1 MAYHHSLFLEKL
13 MSKVQ
18 SLWSK
23 ADKFLTLSR
32 KIIINLVTVIVFV
45 FITFLLIGG
54 VGSFFSEEESISTK
68 DKILWF
74 KPIGVVV
81 DTSTSSSTSFDAL
94 ILGSSNVQ
102 QHELDDLL
110 KVLNNAA
117 DDENLAAIYINVSEL
132 GMYYAS
138 AFELANAVKNIK
150 DKGKRVIAYG
160 QNIGNNAFLISSQ
173 ANEIILNKY
182 GQVSSFG
189 FSRKR
194 EYIKDLY
201 ENIKLNQ
208 HVFIAGEW
216 KTGPEPFT
224 RNSMSEQDITQWN
237 EFAIP
242 LWKKMTA
249 IMESGRNLDSGTIQ
263 NYGDSFWKLAQEEPE
278 VSQIAL
284 NEGLVDMVFT
294 VEELR
299 HWFFEEYPNKENDV
313 NKLPD
318 SVSIYDYLSTI
329 ASEENNSNNK
339 IAVINIEGA
348 ISIGES
354 SYGIAGSD
362 TIVKNIR
369 KAIKDNS
376 VKALVLQVNSP
387 GGGVYPS
394 ELITNALDEFKDT
407 GRPIVSSMGDIA
419 ASGGVWVTTLSDEIW
434 AKEETLT
441 GSIGVYGVLTTIEN
455 LYDWAGVQVD
465 GVSSTDAA
473 KWDNRFEMPENV
485 TSAIQAGVDN
495 VYDNFVNKV
504 SENRDMRYEEV
515 HAVAKGRIWSGEK
528 ALQLGLIDKIGDLND
543 ALESASNM
551 AEIDNYKVVRYFKE
565 LDPFEI
571 FINELLD
578 NLDIKFQF
586 GSRSKQVLNLL
597 NNEYKFINK
606 EKDIDIVSFCFE
618 CEYFNTK

>member
-1 MAYHHSLFLEKL
+1 

-18 SLWSK
+18 SVWSK

-32 KIIINLVTVIVFV
+32 KIIINIATVVVLVV
-45 FITFLLIGG
+45 ITFSLIGG
-54 VGSFFSEEESISTK
+54 IGSFFSQEESISTE

-74 KPIGVVV
+74 KPVGVVV
-81 DTSTSSSTSFDAL
+81 DSSSSSSASFDAL
-94 ILGSSNVQ
+94 LLGSTDVQ
-102 QHELDDLL
+102 QHELEDLI
-110 KVLNNAA
+110 KVLKNAA
-117 DDENLAAIYINVSEL
+117 DDESLAAIYINVSEL

-160 QNIGNNAFLISSQ
+160 QNYGNNAYLISSQ

-194 EYIKDLY
+194 EYVKDLY

-216 KTGPEPFT
+216 KTGPENFT
-224 RNSMSEQDITQWN
+224 RNNMSEEDITQWN
-237 EFAIP
+237 EFANP
-242 LWKKMTA
+242 LWKKMTDF
-249 IMESGRNLDSGTIQ
+249 MESGRNLDSGTIQ
-263 NYGDSFWKLAQEEPE
+263 NYGDSFWTSALDEPE
-278 VSQIAL
+278 VAQIAL

-294 VEELR
+294 VEDLR
-299 HWFFEEYPNKENDV
+299 HWFFDEYPNKDNDK

-318 SVSIYDYLSTI
+318 SISIYDYLSTI
-329 ASEENNSNNK
+329 ESEENDSKNK

-348 ISIGES
+348 ISTGES

-369 KAIKDNS
+369 KAIKDDS

-394 ELITNALDEFKDT
+394 ELITNALNEFKET
-407 GRPIVSSMGDIA
+407 NRPIVSSMGDIA

-473 KWDNRFEMPENV
+473 NWDNRFAMPENV
-485 TSAIQAGVDN
+485 TNAIQAGVDDI
-495 VYDNFVNKV
+495 YDKFVNKV
-504 SENRDMRYEEV
+504 SANRNMRYEEV
-515 HAVAKGRIWSGEK
+515 HAIAKGRIWSGEK
-528 ALQLGLIDKIGDLND
+528 ALQLGLIDKIGDLDD

-551 AEIDNYKVVRYFKE
+551 AEIDDYKVVRYFKE
-565 LDPFEI
+565 LDPFEV

-578 NLDIKFQF
+578 NLDIRFEF
-586 GSRSKQVLNLL
+586 GNRSKQLLNLL
-597 NNEYKFINK
+597 NSEYKFINK
-606 EKDIDIVSFCFE
+606 DKNVDMVSFCFE